1 MNVAAHGLQRH
12 AQLFGQLFDRDRAA
26 ASDDTEEMELSWIQ
40 IHVHTL
46 LARVEDCIA
55 IKMETTKGKYQSKK
69 IKKEQK

>member
-1 MNVAAHGLQRH
+1 
-12 AQLFGQLFDRDRAA
+12 
-26 ASDDTEEMELSWIQ
+26 
-40 IHVHTL
+40 VHTL